1 MPTDWSR
8 VEVEALV
15 ADYIRMLDAEL
26 RAEPYSKTAHRRGLA
41 PLLNG
46 RPDGSIER
54 KHQNVS
60 AILIELGY
68 PYIFGYKPLGNY
80 QRLLYEVTAERIS
93 ADARLASTV
102 RAAVEA
108 PALPVTPGA
117 GLLDLWEEPPIPA
130 EPLGYPPSRERPAT
144 RRPAVNYLE
153 REARNASLGRA
164 GEEFVIRFE
173 RERLVSAGREAL
185 ADQIVHVAAVEGDGA
200 GFDVRSFEPN
210 GKDRLI
216 EVKTTAY
223 GKQTPFFLS
232 RNELQVSQQRS
243 DTYHLYRLFRFREA
257 PRLFGIRGALEQ
269 VCRLEPVQY
278 SARVK

>member
-1 MPTDWSR
+1 MPADWSR

-15 ADYIRMLDAEL
+15 ADYIEMLDAEL
-26 RAEPYSKTAHRRGLA
+26 RGEPYSKTAHRRALT
-41 PLLNG
+41 PRLNG

-68 PYIFGYKPLGNY
+68 PYVFGYKPLGNY
-80 QRLLYEVTAERIS
+80 QRLLYEVTAERVS
-93 ADARLASTV
+93 TDARLASTV

-108 PALPVTPGA
+108 PAPLVTRGER
-117 GLLDLWEEPPIPA
+117 LLDLWEEPPKPA
-130 EPLGYPPSRERPAT
+130 EPFMYTPGHERPPT
-144 RRPAVNYLE
+144 RQPPVNYLE

-164 GEEFVIRFE
+164 GEDFVIRFE
-173 RERLVSAGREAL
+173 RERLIAAGRESL

-232 RNELQVSQQRS
+232 RNELRVSQQRA

-257 PRLFGIRGALEQ
+257 PRLFGIRGSLEQ

>member
-1 MPTDWSR
+1 MPADWSQ

-15 ADYIRMLDAEL
+15 ADYIHMLDTEL
-26 RAEPYSKTAHRRGLA
+26 RGEQYSKTAHRRALA

-80 QRLLYEVTAERIS
+80 QRLLYEVTAERVS
-93 ADARLASTV
+93 SDARLASTV

-108 PALPVTPGA
+108 PASPVAPSE
-117 GLLDLWEEPPIPA
+117 GLLELWEEPPKPA
-130 EPLGYPPSRERPAT
+130 EPLAYTPSRERPPT
-144 RRPAVNYLE
+144 PRPPVNYLE

-173 RERLVSAGREAL
+173 RERLVAAGREAL

-232 RNELQVSQQRS
+232 RNELHVSQQRS

-269 VCRLEPVQY
+269 ACRLEAVQY